1 MTNVLK
7 PCLAD
12 RLALIRQERAEAAK
26 KREEEKA
33 GMSSMI
39 FFSCLF
45 FADIPLRMN
54 FDTDNSKQLFQ
65 PKNKRRL
72 KLASKFRGAC
82 RTIKSFSNAL
92 AIFLTFYMS
101 V

>member
-33 GMSSMI
+33 GMFLII
-39 FFSCLF
+39 FFLLILCCHTL
-45 FADIPLRMN
+45 
-54 FDTDNSKQLFQ
+54 
-65 PKNKRRL
+65 KNE
-72 KLASKFRGAC
+72 F
-82 RTIKSFSNAL
+82 
-92 AIFLTFYMS
+92 
-101 V
+101 